1 MRRLG
6 RVVVVILA
14 VVGLFTVASVSLALW
29 AASRLPWTA
38 EKALPQRMML
48 TVDLDGDFRE
58 APDGSPFAHLTG
70 EKAYV
75 LRDVV
80 QGIDRAAKDDRVAGL
95 FATIGTAKFGLAGAQ
110 EIRDAVTRFRAS
122 GKPAVLFAESLGDFG
137 NGTLEYYAAS
147 AFGQVWLQPSG
158 DVGITG
164 FLAQSPFLKGT
175 LDMLGIEPQFAAR
188 YQYKSAI
195 DVFTEKGFTDAHRQN
210 LGALLDSWWGQTVT
224 GIAAGRKLS
233 PDTVQALINKGPLLA
248 SEALSAGLVDK
259 LGYRDEAKAA
269 AWGGK
274 PAGKDVDIGD
284 YARRTTEH
292 RGTTI
297 AVVTGT
303 GAIHSGAS
311 DNPFDGE
318 QGFGAK
324 TIAKAIRDA
333 VADPQVKAI
342 LFRVDSPG
350 GSYVASDTVWHEV
363 VKARAA
369 GKPVVVSMGD
379 VAASG
384 GYFVGMAADRVVAEP
399 GTITGSIGVFAGKIV
414 LADLWGKL
422 GVNWGEMNRG
432 DDAGMWSMNQPFTPQ
447 AWERVNAMLDHIY
460 ADFTT
465 KAEQGRHIPAD
476 RMDALA
482 RGRVW
487 SGADAKAVGLVDE
500 LGGFDVALG
509 EVRKLVKLAPDAPL
523 RLKTFPRPKGPLE
536 MLAALFDGAGH
547 DMAGMR
553 SLTRAAQA
561 LGPLAVRLQDVDP
574 RVAAELR
581 LPAGMVPALHQGG
594 TP

>member
-1 MRRLG
+1 MQWIGRIMLALLAIIGGVTVLAILTVAWTVAHHRPQPLRGQLVLTVNLDDGVVETSGGGPLARLTEGQAVSLPDLVTALERAAVDPNVKALVVRLG
-6 RVVVVILA
+6 GGRIGMAQAQDIREAVLA
-14 VVGLFTVASVSLALW
+14 FRKSGKRTVAYSAGL
-29 AASRLPWTA
+29 
-38 EKALPQRMML
+38 
-48 TVDLDGDFRE
+48 G
-58 APDGSPFAHLTG
+58 DGSSG
-70 EKAYV
+70 
-75 LRDVV
+75 
-80 QGIDRAAKDDRVAGL
+80 GSI
-95 FATIGTAKFGLAGAQ
+95 ATYL
-110 EIRDAVTRFRAS
+110 
-122 GKPAVLFAESLGDFG
+122 
-137 NGTLEYYAAS
+137 AS
-147 AFGQVWLQPSG
+147 AFQEVWLQPSA
-158 DVGITG
+158 DVGLAG
-164 FLAQSPFLKGT
+164 FMAQSPFVKGT
-175 LDMLGIEPQFAAR
+175 LDLLGVKPEFAAR
-188 YQYKSAI
+188 WEYKSAI
-195 DVFTEKGFTDAHRQN
+195 DTFTQTRFTKENRASLDMLLASWTDQAVDGIAQGRKLTPQAVR
-210 LGALLDSWWGQTVT
+210 ALLD
-224 GIAAGRKLS
+224 R
-233 PDTVQALINKGPLLA
+233 GPLMA
-248 SEALSAGLVDK
+248 DEALKAGLVDR
-259 LGYRDEAKAA
+259 LAYWDELEKSLTEHGARFV
-269 AWGGK
+269 GL
-274 PAGKDVDIGD
+274 DD
-284 YARRTTEH
+284 YAARLP
-292 RGTTI
+292 
-297 AVVTGT
+297 AVGNAVRVALITGV
-303 GAIHSGAS
+303 GAVRMGGDDS
-311 DNPFDGE
+311 PFAEDE
-318 QGFGAK
+318 TMSVQRLTRAFRA
-324 TIAKAIRDA
+324 AIK
-333 VADPQVKAI
+333 DPSIKAI
-342 LFRVDSPG
+342 LFRIDSPG
-350 GSYVASDTVWHEV
+350 GSYTAADAIWRV
-363 VKARAA
+363 VSLARAA